1 MAPNRPDTNSTGYSW
16 RRAPQAERR
25 VSVA

>member
-16 RRAPQAERR
+16 RRAPQAKRR
-25 VSVA
+25 ASVA